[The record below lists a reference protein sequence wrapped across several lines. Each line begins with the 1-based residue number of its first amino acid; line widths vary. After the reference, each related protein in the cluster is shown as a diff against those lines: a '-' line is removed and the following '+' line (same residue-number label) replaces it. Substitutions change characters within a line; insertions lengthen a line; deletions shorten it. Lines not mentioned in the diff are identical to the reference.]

1 MQLANLGSLITFG
14 DEDHETCLGYLIHF
28 KGKGVYDAEYGKV
41 EVTPEQAD
49 AHNTL
54 LDEALLKGLDS
65 CEIGQRGMFYVD
77 KNNVVKTWTGR
88 LVSDDTVVKDGYL
101 TFRRAGKKF
110 KGKLRRSDDNL
121 FNFRRVR

>member
-77 KNNVVKTWTGR
+77 KN
-88 LVSDDTVVKDGYL
+88 
-101 TFRRAGKKF
+101 KF